1 MTSLERAVR
10 RLRYGRPIVVV
21 SGLPRSGTSMAMK
34 MLEAGGLDVVT
45 DGVRQAD
52 ESNPRGYLELEA
64 VKALDKAGSTAWL
77 KDARG
82 KAVKIISLLLTWLPE
97 DHDYRVIFMRRDL
110 REVLAS
116 QNKMLVTRA
125 GQAGTTEE
133 DEQMRRHYEAH
144 LAKVDRFLASRR
156 CFSVLRVEY
165 RSAVERPR
173 EEARRINAF
182 LGGGLDVEKMAA
194 IGDPALYRN
203 RQG

>member
-1 MTSLERAVR
+1 MTSLERAFR

-52 ESNPRGYLELEA
+52 ESNPRGYFELEA
-64 VKALDKAGSTAWL
+64 VKALDKDGSRAWL

-82 KAVKIISLLLTWLPE
+82 KAVKIISQLLTWLPE

-110 REVLAS
+110 NEVLAS
-116 QNKMLVTRA
+116 QNKMLVARA
-125 GQAGTTEE
+125 GQAGTPAE
-133 DEQMRRHYEAH
+133 DEQLRRHYEAH

-156 CFSVLRVEY
+156 CFSVLRVDY

-173 EEARRINAF
+173 EEAQRIDAF

-194 IGDPALYRN
+194 VGDPALYRN